1 MWKSYHLCK
10 LDQLFKL
17 QYAFDSFQFVTM
29 QKSSQNWEENIYPC
43 SICRQRQLSFWK
55 TYFYPYFSYEKCK
68 MQPCNPEKSLK
79 RLAIDWSDRLSE
91 SWKGDGCFQDTHTC
105 PGPNANKGISNP
117 DRTSYGE
124 VDLWI
129 SYTLLGGMP
138 GFTLKPP

>member
-1 MWKSYHLCK
+1 
-10 LDQLFKL
+10 
-17 QYAFDSFQFVTM
+17 
-29 QKSSQNWEENIYPC
+29 
-43 SICRQRQLSFWK
+43 
-55 TYFYPYFSYEKCK
+55 